1 MAENAVRGCSAY
13 QSRCAKAVFR
23 NNMKRETPLCGVSL
37 FMLLRSRWL
46 LRGSLT
52 PLSPFVERCAGET
65 ADAGEQQRD
74 PQQHVVAVAGQRR
87 ADGLH
92 EADLDGVGRI
102 DVLEGVASG
111 GADALAVD
119 LDVCN
124 GIAVIRRNG
133 EGQIL
138 ALTDADVAG
147 GRDGAALARDHLDNI
162 VVAAGT
168 AGGRTT
174 GDRQRAIHKDD
185 SIVFV
190 RRSQAAGAN
199 DKLAGITRAGDD
211 LISVVVHICQLDR
224 SGQLVVAEQV
234 ADGVVRILHGVAQI
248 RSLAAHIGALV
259 QCGDGNGGLFNGH
272 GNAALSCALSNSFNS

>member
-1 MAENAVRGCSAY
+1 MRRLSFHVIAEPMAAAR
-13 QSRCAKAVFR
+13 
-23 NNMKRETPLCGVSL
+23 SL
-37 FMLLRSRWL
+37 S
-46 LRGSLT
+46 

-138 ALTDADVAG
+138 ALTDADVAEG
-147 GRDGAALARDHLDNI
+147 EMEPPSPA
-162 VVAAGT
+162 
-168 AGGRTT
+168 TT
-174 GDRQRAIHKDD
+174 
-185 SIVFV
+185 
-190 RRSQAAGAN
+190 
-199 DKLAGITRAGDD
+199 LIT
-211 LISVVVHICQLDR
+211 
-224 SGQLVVAEQV
+224 
-234 ADGVVRILHGVAQI
+234 
-248 RSLAAHIGALV
+248 
-259 QCGDGNGGLFNGH
+259 
-272 GNAALSCALSNSFNS
+272 